1 MRVYVKQKG
10 LWLIILLMLGWSQT
24 IQAEQA
30 GWRIKP
36 NICVVEQMGDPCE
49 LKLNISLW
57 GEIPDHSCL
66 FLQDAMVQ
74 CWAMPDKNISVTLEF
89 REATVIS
96 MRDSDDRTLLQ
107 ETLEVKSLSRIRQ
120 RVRTPWSVF

>member
-10 LWLIILLMLGWSQT
+10 LWLTLLFILGWSPA
-24 IQAEQA
+24 IQADPA

-36 NICVVEQMGDPCE
+36 NVCVVEQIGDACE

-57 GEIPDHSCL
+57 GDIPQHSCL
-66 FLQDAMVQ
+66 FLKDAPVQ
-74 CWAMPDKNISVTLEF
+74 CWAMPDEKISVTLQL
-89 REATVIS
+89 REASVIS
-96 MRDSDDRTLLQ
+96 MRDSEDRTLLQ
-107 ETLEVKSLSRIRQ
+107 QTLEIKSLSRIRR

>member
-1 MRVYVKQKG
+1 MRVYVKQNG
-10 LWLIILLMLGWSQT
+10 LWLIILLILGWSQT

-30 GWRIKP
+30 GWQIKP
-36 NICVVEQMGDPCE
+36 NICVVEQIGEPCE

-57 GEIPDHSCL
+57 GDIPEHSCL
-66 FLQDAMVQ
+66 FLQDAMVE
-74 CWAMPDKNISVTLEF
+74 CWAMPDAQISVTLQV
-89 REATVIS
+89 REASVIS